1 LILKGKH
8 IAIEGVIGVGKTSL
22 AKMLSEKMNAKVVLE
37 IVEKNPFLSDF
48 YDDRENLAF
57 QTQIFF
63 LFSRYHQQ
71 EELMQFDLFKQT
83 VFTDYIFEK
92 DKIFA
97 YLNLT
102 EKELSL
108 YEQIYNLLVK
118 KIPKPDLVIYLQ
130 ANTEVL
136 MERIK
141 KRGREFEKDIS
152 RDYIDELNQ
161 AYNYFFFHY
170 EASPL
175 LVINSNA
182 MDFVNR
188 PEDFKKI
195 IKEID
200 SITGGKKYF
209 NPAQTGDL
217 NV

>member
-1 LILKGKH
+1 MILQGKH
-8 IAIEGVIGVGKTSL
+8 IAVEGVIGVGKTSL
-22 AKMLSEKMNAKVVLE
+22 STMLSEEKNGKLVLE

-48 YDDRENLAF
+48 YNDKENLAF

-97 YLNLT
+97 YLNLS
-102 EKELSL
+102 EKEISL
-108 YEQIYNLLVK
+108 YEKIYNLLVK
-118 KIPKPDLVIYLQ
+118 KVPKPDLVVYLQ
-130 ANTEVL
+130 ASTEVL

-141 KRGREFEKDIS
+141 RRGREFERNIEIN
-152 RDYIDELNQ
+152 YIEELNQ

-175 LVINSNA
+175 LVINSNSL
-182 MDFVNR
+182 DFVHR

-195 IKEID
+195 FKEINN
-200 SITGGKKYF
+200 ITGGKKYF
-209 NPAQTGDL
+209 NPGNDAEL
-217 NV
+217 

>member
-1 LILKGKH
+1 MILQGKH

-22 AKMLSEKMNAKVVLE
+22 STMLSDEQNGKLVLE

-48 YDDRENLAF
+48 YKDKENLAF

-97 YLNLT
+97 YLNLS
-102 EKELSL
+102 EKEISL
-108 YEQIYNLLVK
+108 YEKIYNLLVK
-118 KIPKPDLVIYLQ
+118 KVPKPDLVVYLQ
-130 ANTEVL
+130 ASTEVL

-141 KRGREFEKDIS
+141 RRGREFERNIEVN
-152 RDYIDELNQ
+152 YIEELNQ

-170 EASPL
+170 ESSPL
-175 LVINSNA
+175 LVINSNSL
-182 MDFVNR
+182 DFVHR

-195 IKEID
+195 FKEIQN
-200 SITGGKKYF
+200 ITGGKKYF
-209 NPAQTGDL
+209 NPGNDAEL
-217 NV
+217 